1 MRANRNLNECMR
13 TVISFLCNL
22 AAKQPVRFAV
32 TGLAG
37 GAVLSLGGCAQP
49 PGQRLVSA
57 NSKEYFPS
65 SIYGAASPRVVADGE
80 PVPRGGGMY
89 LVGKPYSVAGHT
101 YYPSEKHYAATGL
114 ASWYGD
120 AFHGRRTANGE
131 VYDRDSI
138 SAAHPTMPLPSYAR
152 VTNLSNHRSL
162 IVRVNDRGPFAANRI
177 MDVSRRTAEAL
188 DFRQSGTSR
197 VKVEYIAPASL
208 AGSDDDK
215 LLATLRIDGPASIAG
230 VEGGDRSAS
239 RRKRAVPD
247 CHRRRA
253 AFQLRLRGKRQA
265 SQSPPLRAMLED
277 GKFRFRQPGHSI
289 WGDFREPGCPSLRA
303 EPKLTP
309 AVPILKLAPRDDR
322 MI

>member
-1 MRANRNLNECMR
+1 MRANRNLNDFAR
-13 TVISFLCNL
+13 SVSVFLCKL
-22 AAKQPVRFAV
+22 FAAGQPVRFAV

-89 LVGKPYSVAGHT
+89 MVGKPYSVAGRT
-101 YYPSEKHYAATGL
+101 YYPSEKRYAATGL

-138 SAAHPTMPLPSYAR
+138 TAAHPTMPLPSYAR
-152 VTNLSNHRSL
+152 VTNLRNNHSL

-188 DFRQSGTSR
+188 DFRQSGTTR
-197 VKVEYIAPASL
+197 VKVEYIAAASL
-208 AGSDDDK
+208 AGSNDEK
-215 LLATLRIDGPASIAG
+215 LLATLRLDGPASLDGIEGRDRSQFAENAPFPVATADSRSSSSAAGELPSEPDSASSGRAGGRQIPLPPARPFDLGTIPGAG
-230 VEGGDRSAS
+230 VPIAS
-239 RRKRAVPD
+239 R
-247 CHRRRA
+247 
-253 AFQLRLRGKRQA
+253 
-265 SQSPPLRAMLED
+265 
-277 GKFRFRQPGHSI
+277 
-289 WGDFREPGCPSLRA
+289 
-303 EPKLTP
+303 
-309 AVPILKLAPRDDR
+309 
-322 MI
+322 